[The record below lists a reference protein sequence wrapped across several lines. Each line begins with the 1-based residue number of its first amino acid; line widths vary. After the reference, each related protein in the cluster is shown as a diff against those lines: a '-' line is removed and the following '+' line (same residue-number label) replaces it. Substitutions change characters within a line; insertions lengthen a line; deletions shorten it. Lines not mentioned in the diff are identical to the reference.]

1 MEVVPDVRPSQAYW
15 NGVGNRPEAR
25 SNVLRRMQRLDET
38 RTELQ
43 QLDVLE
49 TRTVR
54 QRLDELDVH
63 ELRQR
68 RVDLDVLND
77 GNDLSNLTHTN
88 CTATS

>member
-1 MEVVPDVRPSQAYW
+1 
-15 NGVGNRPEAR
+15 
-25 SNVLRRMQRLDET
+25 MQRLDET

-43 QLDVLE
+43 RLDVLE

-68 RVDLDVLND
+68 RVELDVLND
-77 GNDLSNLTHTN
+77 GHDLSNLTHTN
-88 CTATS
+88 YTAMS

>member
-1 MEVVPDVRPSQAYW
+1 MEVVPDVRPSQA

-43 QLDVLE
+43 RLDVLE

-68 RVDLDVLND
+68 RVELDVLND
-77 GNDLSNLTHTN
+77 GDDLSNSTHTN